1 MTSNTSNKPI
11 NDDFKI
17 KLKEPETISSTST
30 KMTSETSNKPTIP
43 DEMPYTFED
52 IKTCKNQ
59 DDNDALVRDWRN
71 LVKFDAMSNPK
82 KFCGNKILYQFQF
95 ENLLRCRRNKKL
107 ILEEVFADEEKK
119 QKLWRDAVHRN
130 RRDKAPYPSPTD
142 VYEAY
147 RINQGAIV
155 FFKSSTAKYIY
166 KKYNATKVLDPT
178 AGWGGRMLGAMSL
191 GIDYVGYDTNI
202 ELKKGY
208 DEMIE
213 TINKLFNVECSQ
225 KMIYKDCL
233 KADFEEDCGYYDL
246 VLTSPPYVN
255 MENYEHM
262 ELWDNDDAFYNGFL
276 IPMLNKS
283 FLHLADNG
291 HMCINI
297 SPKMYK
303 HLTEK
308 YGARECDEQVDLRQQ
323 MGQNYATKS
332 QDYIYVWSKA
342 KNNKLIKLY

>member
-1 MTSNTSNKPI
+1 
-11 NDDFKI
+11 
-17 KLKEPETISSTST
+17 
-30 KMTSETSNKPTIP
+30 MTSETNNKPIIP
-43 DEMPYTFED
+43 EKMPYTFED
-52 IKTCKNQ
+52 IKLCKNQ
-59 DDNDALVRDWRN
+59 EDNNSLMRDWRN
-71 LVKFDAMSNPK
+71 LVKFDALSNPK

-95 ENLLRCRRNKKL
+95 ERLLKCRRNNKL
-107 ILEEVFADEEKK
+107 ILEEIFADEDMK
-119 QKLWRDAVHRN
+119 QKLWSDAVHRN

-142 VYEAY
+142 VYEAH

-166 KKYNATKVLDPT
+166 KKYNAKRVLDPT

-191 GIDYVGYDTNI
+191 GIDYVGYDTNV

-208 DEMIE
+208 DEMTE
-213 TINKLFNVECSQ
+213 TINKLFDVQ
-225 KMIYKDCL
+225 GKQQMIYEDCL
-233 KADFEEDCGYYDL
+233 EADFDDNYDL

-262 ELWDNDDAFYNGFL
+262 ELFENDDEFYNSFL

-283 FLHLADNG
+283 FLHLTNEG

-303 HLTEK
+303 KLTNK
-308 YGARECDEQVDLRQQ
+308 YGARVCDEQVDLRQQ

-332 QDYIYVWSKA
+332 QDYIYVWSKE
-342 KNNKLIKLY
+342 KNNKPIK